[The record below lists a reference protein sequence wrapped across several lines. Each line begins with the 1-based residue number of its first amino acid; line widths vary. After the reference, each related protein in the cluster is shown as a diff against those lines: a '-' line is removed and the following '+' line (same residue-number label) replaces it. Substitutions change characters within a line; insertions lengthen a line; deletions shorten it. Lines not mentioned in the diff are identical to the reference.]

1 MMDVSVFGVEPW
13 GHHLVNVLFHI
24 ANTLLVYLVLL
35 KGAGAVWRSALVAA
49 IFAVHPLHVESV
61 AWVAERKDVLSTFF
75 GLLAI
80 LAYFRFARLR
90 GSRAASIAYAL
101 AIFAFAQSLMSKPM
115 LVTLPAVLVL
125 FDIWPLRRLRVQG
138 GSMSIM
144 SLLLEKVPF
153 LALSVASSIITVIA
167 QRQGG
172 VIASYEHLPIDQ
184 RLATAVVAYATYL
197 AKTIWPVDLAAV
209 YPHPGQWPAATVAV
223 SAGTLVVMTIIAG
236 AFVWR
241 NRWAPLIGWLFY
253 LGTLVPVIGLVQVG
267 SQAMADRYTY
277 VPLIGIFI
285 MIAWVLPDGLA
296 KHLRVTTG
304 VLLGVWLA
312 VLSAVSVVQ
321 IGYWRNSV
329 SLFEHAA
336 RVTQRNYIAHVN
348 LAFTYAMAGEFDAA
362 SRNFAQALQIN
373 PPYAKSNDF
382 LGRELMN
389 KAFWPRATKHY
400 QQLAEAFPNDA
411 GIANSLGVAL
421 MGENRLDEAIA
432 KLREAVRVDPHYASA
447 HANLGRA
454 LLQSQSLAEA
464 QASLQAAIA
473 IDPSLP
479 EAHANLGLI
488 YAMNDQLEQAISEF
502 RAALKLRPNYP
513 EAQQYLNTAIEQ
525 RNAVQ
530 QN

>member
-1 MMDVSVFGVEPW
+1 
-13 GHHLVNVLFHI
+13 
-24 ANTLLVYLVLL
+24 
-35 KGAGAVWRSALVAA
+35 
-49 IFAVHPLHVESV
+49 
-61 AWVAERKDVLSTFF
+61 
-75 GLLAI
+75 
-80 LAYFRFARLR
+80 
-90 GSRAASIAYAL
+90 
-101 AIFAFAQSLMSKPM
+101 
-115 LVTLPAVLVL
+115 
-125 FDIWPLRRLRVQG
+125 
-138 GSMSIM
+138 
-144 SLLLEKVPF
+144 
-153 LALSVASSIITVIA
+153 
-167 QRQGG
+167 
-172 VIASYEHLPIDQ
+172 
-184 RLATAVVAYATYL
+184 
-197 AKTIWPVDLAAV
+197 
-209 YPHPGQWPAATVAV
+209 VAV
-223 SAGTLVVMTIIAG
+223 
-236 AFVWR
+236 
-241 NRWAPLIGWLFY
+241 LIGWLFY

-267 SQAMADRYTY
+267 SQAMADRYMY
-277 VPLIGIFI
+277 VPLVGIFI
-285 MIAWVLPDGLA
+285 MIAWALPEGRSGPRRIA
-296 KHLRVTTG
+296 VC
-304 VLLGVWLA
+304 VVVVAWLA
-312 VLSAVSVVQ
+312 ALSAVSVVQ
-321 IGYWRNSV
+321 IGHWRNSV
-329 SLFEHAA
+329 SLFEHS
-336 RVTQRNYIAHVN
+336 VTVTRRNYVAHAN
-348 LAFTYAMAGEFDAA
+348 LAYTYAVAGDFDAA
-362 SRNFAQALQIN
+362 SRNFAQALRIN

-400 QQLAEAFPNDA
+400 QQLAEALPNDA